1 MDFIYLIFIQ
11 KNQRYNNKMI
21 EGEIDVLIDGERY
34 KVNEKASKMMKII
47 EKSKS
52 LDSNTGVIDLGI
64 YVKKQMFEQ
73 ILYILKEQNYEIV
86 VAPKVNSNVTS
97 NFISKPMITFL

>member
-64 YVKKQMFEQ
+64 YVKK
-73 ILYILKEQNYEIV
+73 
-86 VAPKVNSNVTS
+86 
-97 NFISKPMITFL
+97 